1 MSQEGIYR
9 EVSGKCS
16 GEGDLGGAR
25 GGGGGEVG
33 GHISVTRLKGQH
45 CAWHMSLP
53 LAWQE
58 AASPRG
64 HHCLSN
70 PRGTMERTQ
79 ASRFQGRFHD
89 LPALWA
95 RAEVSPL

>member
-1 MSQEGIYR
+1 MSREGIRR

-16 GEGDLGGAR
+16 GEGDLGGAP

-33 GHISVTRLKGQH
+33 GHVSVTRLKGQH

-58 AASPRG
+58 AAVAMWSTLPLTSRRNRG
-64 HHCLSN
+64 KNTS
-70 PRGTMERTQ
+70 
-79 ASRFQGRFHD
+79 
-89 LPALWA
+89 LWIPGP
-95 RAEVSPL
+95 VL

>member
-1 MSQEGIYR
+1 MSQEGIRR

-16 GEGDLGGAR
+16 GEGDLSGAR

-58 AASPRG
+58 AAVTTWSTLPLKSRRNRG
-64 HHCLSN
+64 KNTS
-70 PRGTMERTQ
+70 
-79 ASRFQGRFHD
+79 
-89 LPALWA
+89 LWIPGP
-95 RAEVSPL
+95 VP